1 MDVFRNVAD
10 VDFVCKLW
18 FIFMRCYLKIF
29 FNYSNCVYK
38 HFFVSECP

>member
-18 FIFMRCYLKIF
+18 FIFMRCYLKMF
-29 FNYSNCVYK
+29 FLITAIAFRSN
-38 HFFVSECP
+38 FS